1 EKEAV
6 AENGAD
12 RLALLRSRRSDDRAD
27 RAQPARADRVAPPFA
42 DARGDSR
49 VERLTSAVEVLELGG
64 GGIRRP
70 HEDEE
75 PLAAVADSLE
85 PGLHAVAPRVRVERH
100 GIRTRPERVRRV
112 AKESL
117 GIGASRV
124 ADVAALRIEDHQEF
138 VTTRDLRDAAQHV
151 PARRAEAL

>member
-1 EKEAV
+1 RRVDDDAPAARKKEARQILGPAALRAEARHEKEAV

-100 GIRTRPERVRRV
+100 GIRARPERVRRV

-117 GIGASRV
+117 GIG
-124 ADVAALRIEDHQEF
+124 
-138 VTTRDLRDAAQHV
+138 
-151 PARRAEAL
+151 